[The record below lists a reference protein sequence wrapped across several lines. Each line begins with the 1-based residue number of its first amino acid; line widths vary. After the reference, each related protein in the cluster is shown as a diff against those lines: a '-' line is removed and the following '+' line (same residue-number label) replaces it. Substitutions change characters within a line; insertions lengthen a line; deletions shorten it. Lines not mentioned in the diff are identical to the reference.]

1 MGYFR
6 HRSNP
11 EAVLKKAT
19 GTVKLG
25 DKEDAW
31 NIISEYLASRNKK
44 GWRAAVNEM
53 MSLFVDL
60 CVELRK
66 SPKDGFI
73 QYRHHCSQLHLD
85 SLEQNLRELIE
96 KATTRGNEEHDE
108 LLEQFEGQDLQDP
121 EVRKKYTKA
130 QFQLPS
136 LKFQWTT
143 YRVVLDVLRNNQ
155 KLDPLYQETVRGA
168 IRYCTT
174 YNRTSEYRK
183 LCDVCRKH
191 LRWIFDH
198 QTPGKNF
205 VEIGTQ
211 NMLSIYLNTRFLLL
225 ENATKLQLWQEAYRL
240 ITDIYELRQKSTIP
254 LEPSLEKNYYN
265 KLAQIFIGS
274 NNVVLHAYAVIRYF
288 VLLRDEWERQESGL
302 QVRRKKDEEPLTED
316 QIKKIAMKCILAT
329 CATPPPRCLS
339 DTIGPAMNSEDD
351 KFRLMCDKLHFHSR
365 PNQKNLCDQLE
376 KEEISDGLPQ
386 VFSEIQKVMMSDNS
400 PLTLCS
406 EVMRVMNQIIEA
418 NEDLAVYME
427 PMKQACARKLIV
439 SVSKMYKSIPMDRLL
454 KMITFDDWSRPDVE
468 SLLLD
473 LTRKKVIWCSMS
485 HKFGMCSF
493 RPPPRIQRSAF
504 MRTYFA
510 DVASKMKSQM
520 EKEENVAEGKN
531 RGEFFEKI
539 REFLKN
545 DDKTITQRAEKN
557 TQKRARSDYT
567 QRFRKWVKKTDEN
580 QKKAK
585 ENNVKRTQKQQML
598 AEKEKRLKAIQEQMK
613 RDKAA
618 EEARLK
624 AKKQLKIV
632 SKVVKGKVKTKTKV
646 GTKKLKKILNNDD
659 PEVSKAAIDT
669 WTVDYLES
677 IKAAQEAQAQEYLT
691 HNDYFV
697 RACRKEE
704 IPLIRK
710 QNAEIANNSS
720 TDQMEEYKKVWAKL
734 KEEHDEKLKVKSLA
748 SRVRAHTE
756 YFAKH
761 LEERRERH
769 YQAAKAIQ
777 LERKANHDFKRAE
790 QKRKIQ
796 EKRAAQVERNRAAK
810 EAEAARLQQFKQAE
824 EAKEEKKVDPEPE
837 PTRADAGNLGA
848 PRLDTRARFSQDQ
861 PPERTPIGP
870 PKREMSGPGPARRN
884 PDGTPIGAKPA
895 AAGVDT
901 DNWRVAGKDGKP
913 KRGRPKFTNSK
924 KKEPVKKEETPAS
937 SPTASSGS
945 STPKSLRPE
954 RPKDLQPMRQTPAS
968 QPLRP
973 QRPLRP
979 TRSPTENSARQ
990 NLRSTRSPT
999 ENSTRQSLRPTRP
1012 PNPSLRPENP
1022 AFSRPSNPTP
1032 GFRARTS
1039 ANPRQR
1045 TGIMPSQKKGGWR
1058 ERQQMREV
1066 GIVDPV
1072 ATIRQRDSPR
1082 KSPRAAT
1089 GFNRDSSSIRPNRT
1103 QNSGTVRPIRPQ
1115 APGAKPGLRPPAPG
1129 SRGVRPQ
1136 ARGLRPPA
1144 SETRSVRP
1152 NSVRP
1157 PSRPPSGN
1165 LQPTPIQT
1173 QRQPEK
1179 QNNDASP
1186 EFQTV
1191 TRRRRK
1197 RFTNSRK
1204 S

>member
-11 EAVLKKAT
+11 EAVLNKAR

-31 NIISEYLASRNKK
+31 NIISEYLGSRNKK

-108 LLEQFEGQDLQDP
+108 LLEEFEGQDLQDP

-288 VLLRDEWERQESGL
+288 VLLRDEWERQESGQ

-339 DTIGPAMNSEDD
+339 DTIGPAMTSEDD

-365 PNQKNLCDQLE
+365 PNQKNLRDQIE
-376 KEEISDGLPQ
+376 KEEIHDGLPS
-386 VFSEIQKVMMSDNS
+386 VFSEIQKVMMNDHS

-406 EVMRVMNQIIEA
+406 EVMRIMKQIVEA

-439 SVSKMYKSIPMDRLL
+439 SVSKMYKSIPMTRLL
-454 KMITFDDWSRPDVE
+454 EMITFDDWARPDVE

-473 LTRKKVIWCSMS
+473 LTRQKVIWCSMS

-493 RPPPRIQRSAF
+493 RAPPRIQRSAF

-510 DVASKMKSQM
+510 DVASEMKSQM
-520 EKEENVAEGKN
+520 QKEKNVAEGKH
-531 RGEFFEKI
+531 RGDFFENI
-539 REFLKN
+539 REFLKG
-545 DDKTITQRAEKN
+545 DDAKIKVRAEKN

-567 QRFRKWVKKTDEN
+567 QRFRKWVEKTDMNQKREKENKVKKT
-580 QKKAK
+580 QKL
-585 ENNVKRTQKQQML
+585 QMI
-598 AEKEKRLKAIQEQMK
+598 AEKEKRLKAIEEQMK

-618 EEARLK
+618 EEARKK

-632 SKVVKGKVKTKTKV
+632 SKVVKGRVKTQTKV
-646 GTKKLKKILNNDD
+646 GNKKLKKILNNDD

-677 IKAAQEAQAQEYLT
+677 IKAAQEKQAQDYLT
-691 HNDYFV
+691 HTDYFV

-720 TDQMEEYKKVWAKL
+720 GDQMEEYQKAMVKF
-734 KEEHDEKLKVKSLA
+734 KEEHEETLKVKRLA
-748 SRVRAHTE
+748 TNLRAHTD
-756 YFAKH
+756 FFKKH
-761 LEERRERH
+761 LEERREEH
-769 YQAAKAIQ
+769 FQAAQAIQ
-777 LERKANHDFKRAE
+777 LERKAKHDFKRAE

-810 EAEAARLQQFKQAE
+810 EAEAARLQQLKQE
-824 EAKEEKKVDPEPE
+824 EAKEEKK
-837 PTRADAGNLGA
+837 
-848 PRLDTRARFSQDQ
+848 
-861 PPERTPIGP
+861 
-870 PKREMSGPGPARRN
+870 SGPAGTRTDESRCGKSWSTEAGHPYSIFARC
-884 PDGTPIGAKPA
+884 
-895 AAGVDT
+895 
-901 DNWRVAGKDGKP
+901 
-913 KRGRPKFTNSK
+913 
-924 KKEPVKKEETPAS
+924 
-937 SPTASSGS
+937 
-945 STPKSLRPE
+945 
-954 RPKDLQPMRQTPAS
+954 
-968 QPLRP
+968 
-973 QRPLRP
+973 
-979 TRSPTENSARQ
+979 
-990 NLRSTRSPT
+990 
-999 ENSTRQSLRPTRP
+999 
-1012 PNPSLRPENP
+1012 
-1022 AFSRPSNPTP
+1022 
-1032 GFRARTS
+1032 
-1039 ANPRQR
+1039 
-1045 TGIMPSQKKGGWR
+1045 
-1058 ERQQMREV
+1058 
-1066 GIVDPV
+1066 
-1072 ATIRQRDSPR
+1072 
-1082 KSPRAAT
+1082 
-1089 GFNRDSSSIRPNRT
+1089 
-1103 QNSGTVRPIRPQ
+1103 
-1115 APGAKPGLRPPAPG
+1115 
-1129 SRGVRPQ
+1129 
-1136 ARGLRPPA
+1136 A
-1144 SETRSVRP
+1144 SEKRDERSWTRTEK
-1152 NSVRP
+1152 
-1157 PSRPPSGN
+1157 SGRHAN
-1165 LQPTPIQT
+1165 RCETCYN
-1173 QRQPEK
+1173 RGGH
-1179 QNNDASP
+1179 
-1186 EFQTV
+1186 
-1191 TRRRRK
+1191 R
-1197 RFTNSRK
+1197 
-1204 S
+1204 